1 MYKPSEYIRFAQEI
15 YNNRGVKGTA
25 VEGTSYVYESILR
38 QLNPYMSKES
48 EYVLDKDWNI
58 LIILDA
64 CRVDLLEEVAD
75 EYDFISDPPHN
86 TIYSASSYSK
96 GWMENNF
103 TGDISEKYNNK
114 MKDTIYISGNPFTEE
129 VFNGDEFFE
138 LDQVWK
144 YGWDDEKGYMPPN
157 IITDRAIKK
166 FRDTENKNMI
176 VHYMQPHAPF
186 IGENNLGY
194 HINSNHF
201 GDTKS
206 NIKDRTPWELYRDG
220 EITKPELWGSYKN
233 TLRVVLDSLEIL
245 LESVDS
251 DDVII
256 SADHANGIGEKGI
269 YGHPRKIPVSAV
281 REVPW
286 VKTKATNNN
295 EYTPQSY
302 DEKDSFNKND
312 QLEALGYK

>member
-1 MYKPSEYIRFAQEI
+1 MYNPSEYIRFAQEI
-15 YNNRGVKGTA
+15 YRNRGIKGTA
-25 VEGTSYVYESILR
+25 IEATSYIYESILR
-38 QLNPYMSKES
+38 KLNPHISKQS

-64 CRVDLLEEVAD
+64 CRVDLIEGVAN

-86 TIYSASSYSK
+86 SIYSASSYSK

-103 TGDISEKYNNK
+103 KGDISKKYDNK

-129 VFNGDEFFE
+129 VFNGNEFSE

-144 YGWDDEKGYMPPN
+144 IGWDNEKGYMPPD
-157 IITDRAIKK
+157 IITDRAIQK
-166 FRDTENKNMI
+166 FRDAQNKNMI

-194 HINSNHF
+194 HIDSNHF
-201 GDTKS
+201 GNTES
-206 NIKDRTPWELYRDG
+206 NIGDRTPWELYRDS
-220 EITKPELWGSYKN
+220 EITRTELWRSYED
-233 TLRVVLDSLEIL
+233 TLRVVLDSLELL
-245 LESVDS
+245 LESVES
-251 DDVII
+251 ENVVI

-269 YGHPRKIPVSAV
+269 YGHPREIPISAV

-286 VKTKATNNN
+286 IKTRATNNHKYKPKN
-295 EYTPQSY
+295 Y
-302 DEKDSFNKND
+302 DGESSFNKSD